1 MPPRPDRSRATAR
14 QSPLRPLPLGDE
26 ASIREALPA
35 LASALDGSGAP
46 LIPCA
51 AEADPPAVP
60 PATAGPAATELP
72 PGLALVV
79 ATSGSTGIPKQV
91 LLTGAALRAS
101 AHATAAALDG
111 PGDWL
116 LAIPPHHIG
125 GLQVIIRSVLAGRAP
140 TVMDRTHGFTPA
152 AFADATARMPG
163 GDHPA
168 YVSLV
173 PTQVTRLLRDAR
185 GRAALARFSAVL
197 CGGAATP
204 PSLRVAAA
212 AAGVRLVATYGMT
225 ETCGGCV
232 YDAIPLPTT
241 HIHIDNDRHVVLG
254 GPMVAAGYLGE
265 PDLTADHFQT
275 DADGLRWFRTDDLGA
290 LDDEGKLTITGRAD
304 DLINTGGVK
313 VAPGPIEDALVRF
326 VPGVCDAVV
335 VGVPDIEWG
344 QRVAAVITVSPGVRG
359 PALVEIREVLRD
371 ILPGASLPHIVRVVT
386 EVPMRGPGKPNR
398 DAIRALLG
406 SDDTSGR
413 GTSGPDLGPRTT
425 SRGQ

>member
-1 MPPRPDRSRATAR
+1 MDRS
-14 QSPLRPLPLGDE
+14 Q
-26 ASIREALPA
+26 
-35 LASALDGSGAP
+35 
-46 LIPCA
+46 
-51 AEADPPAVP
+51 
-60 PATAGPAATELP
+60 
-72 PGLALVV
+72 
-79 ATSGSTGIPKQV
+79 
-91 LLTGAALRAS
+91 
-101 AHATAAALDG
+101 
-111 PGDWL
+111 
-116 LAIPPHHIG
+116 
-125 GLQVIIRSVLAGRAP
+125 
-140 TVMDRTHGFTPA
+140 GFTPA
-152 AFADATARMPG
+152 AFADATAHMPG

-185 GRAALARFSAVL
+185 GRAALARFRAVL

-335 VGVPDIEWG
+335 VGVPDPAWG
-344 QRVAAVITVSPGVRG
+344 QVVAAVVTLLPGVSDGAGSGSLRGPDGGGTGAPTVSDARAALRG
-359 PALVEIREVLRD
+359 
-371 ILPGASLPHIVRVVT
+371 ILPDAALPRLLQVVDAF
-386 EVPMRGPGKPNR
+386 PAKGPGKPDR
-398 DAIRALLG
+398 AAISA
-406 SDDTSGR
+406 SFAPS
-413 GTSGPDLGPRTT
+413 
-425 SRGQ
+425 